1 MNPNT
6 NSARPPG
13 APSSANSR
21 YQRTAS
27 PALSR
32 ELAFRDLLELFSRS
46 YHIIRARWVSGA
58 IAAVLL
64 GGIAAILLLR
74 HPTDFTARTIL
85 FAQGTLDKVIGA
97 QGQHTSEDTLGLQL
111 ENTLRN
117 HLSVMEGRSFQSRLI
132 ASLSPAERAAVAA
145 PYLSPGMPAD
155 DDFLHTLLESK
166 IGVERER
173 GREFFTIDVK
183 HRSAAT
189 ALMLASRFSNEYLE
203 LVQSQFRDANK
214 EGFAM
219 LETQAAALRKEIAK
233 AEDDRLDFRKRN
245 QIMSLADSQ
254 GILAE
259 RLKRV
264 DAAQTDARIL
274 RIRLETELAQVQAS
288 QAVADFP
295 WDNAYLANYG
305 TNPSLHKDLEALT
318 NQRAVLATRYGPAH
332 PKMHDVDAAIAGIT
346 ADIRHNFSVATQDL
360 EIQLQ
365 EAQKTESDFQAV
377 FDEGFGKSIETEK
390 LASRSDI
397 FATDIEVKRQNL
409 VQLEKR
415 IADAGLYS
423 QLPVDFMQIADPA
436 FIVRPR
442 ISVWAVKLALAAII
456 AFIAFC
462 GTPLLMD
469 LLDPRLKS
477 TSDPEA
483 LLQLRLLGA
492 IPVLKVRK
500 PQQAHVVRD
509 GVDLP
514 SADAFSDVVGEL
526 DMVSNLPFPKVILV
540 TSTLAGEG
548 KSVLVSN
555 LAAAYQKRLFRV
567 VILDLDLR
575 RPSQERLQSA
585 GGSGGFTP
593 WLRAGRP
600 MENLLEPGGAL
611 GLQELPSGVS
621 LIAAGGVERRA
632 NHHLSGSLLTA
643 LLAELRL
650 RFDVILIDT
659 PPAGLFQDALQ
670 LARQADERLLVAR
683 VACAPLS
690 HIRKVIGDFDDAKA
704 AFTGVIL
711 NGFVP
716 RHADKALAY
725 VYRGGRNAYY
735 HPERAAAAQPSREP
749 AARAATPTA
758 AATAP
763 DRSNPGL
770 DPVRFPNRGTP

>member
-13 APSSANSR
+13 APGSSTSR
-21 YQRTAS
+21 YQPAATA
-27 PALSR
+27 PLAR
-32 ELAFRDLLELFSRS
+32 ELALRDLLELFSRS

-58 IAAVLL
+58 VAAVLL
-64 GGIAAILLLR
+64 GGIAGVLLLR
-74 HPTDFTARTIL
+74 HPTEFTARTIL

-97 QGQHTSEDTLGLQL
+97 QGQNTSEDTLGLQL

-132 ASLSPAERAAVAA
+132 ASLTPAERAAVAG
-145 PYLSPGMPAD
+145 PYLPPGMPAD
-155 DDFLHTLLESK
+155 DEFLHNLLESK

-183 HRSAAT
+183 HRSGPT
-189 ALMLASRFSNEYLE
+189 ALMLASRFSNEYLG

-233 AEDDRLDFRKRN
+233 AEDDRLDFRKQN

-288 QAVADFP
+288 KAMAEFP

-305 TNPSLHKDLEALT
+305 TNPTLHKDLEALT

-409 VQLEKR
+409 VQLEKK
-415 IADAGLYS
+415 IAEAGLYS

-442 ISVWAVKLALAAII
+442 ISVWAVKFALAALI
-456 AFIAFC
+456 ALLAFC

-469 LLDPRLKS
+469 LFDPRLKS
-477 TSDPEA
+477 TSDPEI

-492 IPVLKVRK
+492 IPLLKVR
-500 PQQAHVVRD
+500 QQQRAHVVRE
-509 GVDLP
+509 GIDLAG
-514 SADAFSDVVGEL
+514 ADAFSDVVGEL
-526 DMVSNLPFPKVILV
+526 DLISPRPFPKVVLV

-555 LAAAYQKRLFRV
+555 LAAAYLKRDFRV

-585 GGSGGFTP
+585 VGGHGFTP

-600 MENLLEPGGAL
+600 MENLLAPESPL
-611 GLQELPSGVS
+611 GLQQLASGVW
-621 LIAAGGVERRA
+621 LVAAGGVERGS
-632 NHHLSGSLLTA
+632 NHHLAGSMVAA

-650 RFDVILIDT
+650 KFDVVLIDT

-670 LARQADERLLVAR
+670 LARLADERLLVAR

-690 HIRKVIGDFDDAKA
+690 HIRKVIGDFDNAKA

-735 HPERAAAAQPSREP
+735 HPQGSAVLKATREP
-749 AARAATPTA
+749 TRLPTH
-758 AATAP
+758 
-763 DRSNPGL
+763 
-770 DPVRFPNRGTP
+770 GTP